1 MLVPV
6 RGPTAARLRHPTEG
20 APVERLVLDPTGRNR
35 DAETAELFE
44 RGPATPIDILGV
56 RAWAVADPEL
66 LEELLKDPRVSKDG
80 VQHWPDFAE
89 VVPTWPLAI
98 WVAARNMFTAH
109 GAEHRRLRR
118 LVGTAF
124 SVRRINAMTEQVEQL
139 TDTLLD
145 ELAAMPP
152 GTPVDLR
159 EHLAYRLPIQV
170 IARLLGLPDSLTD
183 SFRTTVDRVFD
194 TTRTAEEAVANLTS
208 FYGMLDELIATKRRE
223 PADDMTSLLIA
234 ARDTGDGEDVAEG
247 ASGSEGAAV
256 TAGASALT
264 EEELRDTLLLVVS
277 AGYETTVNLIDNA
290 IAALLTH
297 PEQLALVRAGKVGW
311 GDVVEEALRRD
322 APVAHLP
329 LRYAVEDIELPGG
342 VVLRKGDP
350 ILASYAAAGRHPVR
364 YGEDGAVFDVTRP
377 VKDHLAFGHGPHF
390 CLGAPL
396 ARLEGATALRLLFE
410 RFPDLALAPDAELRP
425 VESLISNGH
434 RELPVLLDGV
444 R

>member
-1 MLVPV
+1 M
-6 RGPTAARLRHPTEG
+6 
-20 APVERLVLDPTGRNR
+20 ERLVLDPTGRDR

-44 RGPATPIDILGV
+44 RGPATPVDLLGV

-80 VQHWPDFAE
+80 LQHWPDFAE

-124 SVRRINAMTEQVEQL
+124 SVRRINAMTGQVEQL
-139 TDTLLD
+139 TRTLLD
-145 ELAAMPP
+145 DLAAMPA

-194 TTRTAEEAVANLTS
+194 TTRTAAEAVANLTT

-234 ARDTGDGEDVAEG
+234 ARDTGDGEGGPDGEDG
-247 ASGSEGAAV
+247 PDR

-390 CLGAPL
+390 CIGAPL
-396 ARLEGATALRLLFE
+396 ARLEGATALRMLFE
-410 RFPDLALAPDAELRP
+410 RFPDLALAPGAELRP

-434 RELPVLLDGV
+434 RELPVLLDGA

>member
-1 MLVPV
+1 M
-6 RGPTAARLRHPTEG
+6 
-20 APVERLVLDPTGRNR
+20 ERLVLDPTGRDR

-44 RGPATPIDILGV
+44 RGPATPVDLLGV
-56 RAWAVADPEL
+56 RAWAVADPAL

-80 VQHWPDFAE
+80 LQHWPDFAE

-124 SVRRINAMTEQVEQL
+124 SVRRITAMTGQVEQL
-139 TDTLLD
+139 TGALLD
-145 ELAAMPP
+145 DLAATPP

-170 IARLLGLPDSLTD
+170 VARLLGLPDALTD

-194 TTRTAEEAVANLTS
+194 TTRTTEEAVANLTA

-234 ARDTGDGEDVAEG
+234 ARDTGDGEDGAEG
-247 ASGSEGAAV
+247 DSGSEGESGTAV
-256 TAGASALT
+256 AAGASALT

-329 LRYAVEDIELPGG
+329 LRFAVEDIELPGG

-350 ILASYAAAGRHPVR
+350 ILASYAAAGRHPSR

-377 VKDHLAFGHGPHF
+377 VKEHLAFGHGPHF

-396 ARLEGATALRLLFE
+396 ARLEGATALRMLFE
-410 RFPDLALAPDAELRP
+410 RFPDLALAPDADLRP

>member
-1 MLVPV
+1 M
-6 RGPTAARLRHPTEG
+6 
-20 APVERLVLDPTGRNR
+20 ERLVLDPTGRNR

-44 RGPATPIDILGV
+44 RGPATPVDLLGV
-56 RAWAVADPEL
+56 RAWAVADPGL

-80 VQHWPDFAE
+80 LQHWPDFAE

-118 LVGTAF
+118 LVGAAF

-139 TDTLLD
+139 TEALLD
-145 ELAAMPP
+145 DLAAMPA

-170 IARLLGLPDSLTD
+170 VARLLGLPDALTD

-194 TTRTAEEAVANLTS
+194 TTRTTEEAVANMTT

-234 ARDTGDGEDVAEG
+234 ARDTGDGEGG
-247 ASGSEGAAV
+247 ADEADGTAV
-256 TAGASALT
+256 ASALT

-297 PEQLALVRAGKVGW
+297 PEQLAMVRSGKVGW

-329 LRYAVEDIELPGG
+329 LRFAVEDIELPGG

-350 ILASYAAAGRHPVR
+350 ILASYAAAGRHPSR

-377 VKDHLAFGHGPHF
+377 VKEHLAFGHGPHF

-396 ARLEGATALRLLFE
+396 ARLEGATALRMLFE
-410 RFPDLALAPDAELRP
+410 RFPDLALAPDADLRP

-434 RELPVLLDGV
+434 RELPVLLDGA

>member
-1 MLVPV
+1 MLDPV
-6 RGPTAARLRHPTEG
+6 HGPTAARPCHPSEG

-44 RGPATPIDILGV
+44 RGPATPIDLLGV

-80 VQHWPDFAE
+80 LQHWPDFAE
-89 VVPTWPLAI
+89 TVPTWPLAI

-139 TDTLLD
+139 TGTLLD
-145 ELAAMPP
+145 DLAAMPP
-152 GTPVDLR
+152 GAPVDLR
-159 EHLAYRLPIQV
+159 EHLAYQLPIQV

-194 TTRTAEEAVANLTS
+194 TTRTTDEAVANMTT
-208 FYGMLDELIATKRRE
+208 FYAMLDELIATKRRE

-234 ARDTGDGEDVAEG
+234 ARDTGDEEDG
-247 ASGSEGAAV
+247 ADGSGTGDAA
-256 TAGASALT
+256 AGASALT

-297 PEQLALVRAGKVGW
+297 PEQLALVRGGKVGW

-329 LRYAVEDIELPGG
+329 LRFAVEDIELPGG
-342 VVLRKGDP
+342 AVLRKGDP
-350 ILASYAAAGRHPVR
+350 ILASYAAAGRHPAR

-396 ARLEGATALRLLFE
+396 ARLEGATALRMLFE
-410 RFPDLALAPDAELRP
+410 RFPDLALAPDAELAP

>member
-1 MLVPV
+1 M
-6 RGPTAARLRHPTEG
+6 
-20 APVERLVLDPTGRNR
+20 ERLVLDPTGRNR

-44 RGPATPIDILGV
+44 RGPATPVDLLGV

-80 VQHWPDFAE
+80 LQHWPDFAE

-139 TDTLLD
+139 TGTLLD
-145 ELAAMPP
+145 DLAAMPP

-170 IARLLGLPDSLTD
+170 VARLLGLPDSLTD

-194 TTRTAEEAVANLTS
+194 TTRTTDEAVANMTT
-208 FYGMLDELIATKRRE
+208 FYAMLDELIATKRRE

-234 ARDTGDGEDVAEG
+234 ARDTGDGEDA
-247 ASGSEGAAV
+247 ADGSEGSEGSDGSGRSGGSGRADAA
-256 TAGASALT
+256 TGASALT

-297 PEQLALVRAGKVGW
+297 PEQLALVRSGKVGW

-322 APVAHLP
+322 APVPHLP
-329 LRYAVEDIELPGG
+329 LRFAVEDIELPGG

-350 ILASYAAAGRHPVR
+350 ILASYAAAGRHPSR

-377 VKDHLAFGHGPHF
+377 VKEHLAFGHGPHF

-396 ARLEGATALRLLFE
+396 ARLEGATALRMLFE
-410 RFPDLALAPDAELRP
+410 RFPDLALAPDADLRP

-434 RELPVLLDGV
+434 RELPVLLHGV

>member
-1 MLVPV
+1 M
-6 RGPTAARLRHPTEG
+6 
-20 APVERLVLDPTGRNR
+20 ERLVLDPTGRNR

-44 RGPATPIDILGV
+44 RGPATPIDLLGV

-80 VQHWPDFAE
+80 LQHWPDFAE

-139 TDTLLD
+139 TGTLLD
-145 ELAAMPP
+145 DLAAMPP
-152 GTPVDLR
+152 GAPVDLR
-159 EHLAYRLPIQV
+159 EHLAYQLPIQV

-194 TTRTAEEAVANLTS
+194 TTRTTDEAVANMTT
-208 FYGMLDELIATKRRE
+208 FYAMLDELIATKRRE

-234 ARDTGDGEDVAEG
+234 ARDTGDGEDG
-247 ASGSEGAAV
+247 ADGENGPEV

-297 PEQLALVRAGKVGW
+297 PEQLDLVRSGKVGW

-329 LRYAVEDIELPGG
+329 LRFAVEDIELPGG
-342 VVLRKGDP
+342 PVLRKGDP
-350 ILASYAAAGRHPVR
+350 ILASYAAAGRHPAR

-396 ARLEGATALRLLFE
+396 ARLEGATALRMLFE
-410 RFPDLALAPDAELRP
+410 RFPDLALAPDAELAP

>member
-6 RGPTAARLRHPTEG
+6 RGPRASVTRPKEP
-20 APVERLVLDPTGRNR
+20 PVERLVLDPTGRNR

-44 RGPATPIDILGV
+44 RGPATPVDLLGV
-56 RAWAVADPEL
+56 RAWAVADPGL

-80 VQHWPDFAE
+80 LQHWPDFAE

-124 SVRRINAMTEQVEQL
+124 SVRRITAMTGQVEQL
-139 TDTLLD
+139 TGALLD
-145 ELAAMPP
+145 DLAAMPP

-170 IARLLGLPDSLTD
+170 VARLLGLPDALTD

-194 TTRTAEEAVANLTS
+194 TTRTTEEAVANMTT
-208 FYGMLDELIATKRRE
+208 FYAMLDELIATKRRE

-234 ARDTGDGEDVAEG
+234 ARDTGDGEDGPQGEG
-247 ASGSEGAAV
+247 GAAV

-329 LRYAVEDIELPGG
+329 LRFAVEDIELPGG

-377 VKDHLAFGHGPHF
+377 VKEHLAFGHGPHF

-396 ARLEGATALRLLFE
+396 ARLEGATALRMLFE
-410 RFPDLALAPDAELRP
+410 RFPDLALAPDADLRP

-434 RELPVLLDGV
+434 RELPVLLGGV

>member
-1 MLVPV
+1 M
-6 RGPTAARLRHPTEG
+6 
-20 APVERLVLDPTGRNR
+20 ERLVLDPTGRNR

-44 RGPATPIDILGV
+44 RGPATPIDLLGV

-80 VQHWPDFAE
+80 LQHWPDFAE
-89 VVPTWPLAI
+89 TVSTWPLAI

-139 TDTLLD
+139 TGTLLD
-145 ELAAMPP
+145 DLAAMPP
-152 GTPVDLR
+152 GAPVDLR

-194 TTRTAEEAVANLTS
+194 TTRTAEEAVANLTT

-234 ARDTGDGEDVAEG
+234 ARDTGDEEDG
-247 ASGSEGAAV
+247 ADGSVGSVGSVGSGKGDGSGRADG

-297 PEQLALVRAGKVGW
+297 PEQLALVRGGKVGW

-329 LRYAVEDIELPGG
+329 LRFAVEDIELPGG
-342 VVLRKGDP
+342 AVLRKGDP
-350 ILASYAAAGRHPVR
+350 ILASYAAAGRHPAR

-396 ARLEGATALRLLFE
+396 ARLEGATALRMLFE
-410 RFPDLALAPDAELRP
+410 RFPDLALAPDAELAP

>member
-1 MLVPV
+1 M
-6 RGPTAARLRHPTEG
+6 
-20 APVERLVLDPTGRNR
+20 ERLVLDPTGRNR

-44 RGPATPIDILGV
+44 RGPATPVDLLGV
-56 RAWAVADPEL
+56 RAWAVADPGL

-80 VQHWPDFAE
+80 LQHWPDFAE

-124 SVRRINAMTEQVEQL
+124 SVRRITAMTGQVEQL
-139 TDTLLD
+139 TGALLD
-145 ELAAMPP
+145 DLAAMPP

-170 IARLLGLPDSLTD
+170 VARLLGLPDALTD

-194 TTRTAEEAVANLTS
+194 TTRTTEEAVANMTT
-208 FYGMLDELIATKRRE
+208 FYAMLDELIATKRRE

-234 ARDTGDGEDVAEG
+234 ARDTGDGEDGPQGEG
-247 ASGSEGAAV
+247 GAAV

-329 LRYAVEDIELPGG
+329 LRFAVEDIELPGG

-377 VKDHLAFGHGPHF
+377 VKEHLAFGHGPHF

-396 ARLEGATALRLLFE
+396 ARLEGATALRMLFE
-410 RFPDLALAPDAELRP
+410 RFPDLALAPDADLRP

-434 RELPVLLDGV
+434 RELPVLLGGV

>member
-1 MLVPV
+1 M
-6 RGPTAARLRHPTEG
+6 
-20 APVERLVLDPTGRNR
+20 ERLVLDPTGRNR

-44 RGPATPIDILGV
+44 RGPATPVDLLGV
-56 RAWAVADPEL
+56 RAWAVADPGL

-80 VQHWPDFAE
+80 LQHWPDFAE

-124 SVRRINAMTEQVEQL
+124 SVRRITAMTGQVEQL
-139 TDTLLD
+139 TGALLD
-145 ELAAMPP
+145 DLAAMPP

-170 IARLLGLPDSLTD
+170 VARLLGLPDALTD

-194 TTRTAEEAVANLTS
+194 TTRTTEEAVANMTS
-208 FYGMLDELIATKRRE
+208 FYAMLDELIATKRRE

-234 ARDTGDGEDVAEG
+234 ARDTGDGEDGPQGED
-247 ASGSEGAAV
+247 GAAV

-329 LRYAVEDIELPGG
+329 LRFAVEDIELPGG
-342 VVLRKGDP
+342 VVLRRGDP

-377 VKDHLAFGHGPHF
+377 VKEHLAFGHGPHF

-396 ARLEGATALRLLFE
+396 ARLEGATALRMLFE
-410 RFPDLALAPDAELRP
+410 RFPDLALAPDADLRP

-434 RELPVLLDGV
+434 RELPVLLGGV

>member
-1 MLVPV
+1 MD
-6 RGPTAARLRHPTEG
+6 
-20 APVERLVLDPTGRNR
+20 RLVLDPTGRDR
-35 DAETAELFE
+35 DAESAELFR
-44 RGPATPIDILGV
+44 RGPATPVDLLGV

-80 VQHWPDFAE
+80 LQHWPDFAE
-89 VVPTWPLAI
+89 VVPTWPLAV
-98 WVAARNMFTAH
+98 WVGARNMFTAH

-124 SVRRINAMTEQVEQL
+124 SARQINAMTEQVEQL
-139 TDTLLD
+139 TDALLD
-145 ELAAMPP
+145 ELAALPP
-152 GTPVDLR
+152 GTVVDLR

-170 IARLLGLPDSLTD
+170 IARLLGLPDTLKD

-194 TTRTAEEAVANLTS
+194 TTLTAEEAVANLTT

-234 ARDTGDGEDVAEG
+234 ARDTGDGEDTEDGEHG
-247 ASGSEGAAV
+247 ADGTTGA
-256 TAGASALT
+256 ASALT
-264 EEELRDTLLLVVS
+264 EEELRDTLLLIVS
-277 AGYETTVNLIDNA
+277 AGYETTVNLIDNG

-297 PEQLALVRAGKVGW
+297 PEQLALVRSGKVGW

-329 LRYAVEDIELPGG
+329 LRFAVEDIELPGG
-342 VVLRKGDP
+342 ATIPRGEP

-364 YGEDGAVFDVTRP
+364 YGEDGGVFDVTRP

-396 ARLEGATALRLLFE
+396 ARLEGATALRALFD
-410 RFPDLALAPDAELRP
+410 RFPDVTLAPGTELSP

-434 RELPVLLDGV
+434 RTLPVLLHGAP
-444 R
+444 

>member
-1 MLVPV
+1 
-6 RGPTAARLRHPTEG
+6 
-20 APVERLVLDPTGRNR
+20 
-35 DAETAELFE
+35 
-44 RGPATPIDILGV
+44 
-56 RAWAVADPEL
+56 
-66 LEELLKDPRVSKDG
+66 
-80 VQHWPDFAE
+80 
-89 VVPTWPLAI
+89 
-98 WVAARNMFTAH
+98 
-109 GAEHRRLRR
+109 
-118 LVGTAF
+118 
-124 SVRRINAMTEQVEQL
+124 
-139 TDTLLD
+139 
-145 ELAAMPP
+145 
-152 GTPVDLR
+152 
-159 EHLAYRLPIQV
+159 
-170 IARLLGLPDSLTD
+170 
-183 SFRTTVDRVFD
+183 
-194 TTRTAEEAVANLTS
+194 
-208 FYGMLDELIATKRRE
+208 MLDELIATKRRE

-234 ARDTGDGEDVAEG
+234 ARDTGDEEDG
-247 ASGSEGAAV
+247 ADGSGRADGTAA
-256 TAGASALT
+256 ASAASALT

-297 PEQLALVRAGKVGW
+297 PEQLALVRSGKAGW

-329 LRYAVEDIELPGG
+329 LRFAVEDIELPGG

-350 ILASYAAAGRHPVR
+350 ILASYAAAGRHPAR

-410 RFPDLALAPDAELRP
+410 RFPDLALAPDAELAP